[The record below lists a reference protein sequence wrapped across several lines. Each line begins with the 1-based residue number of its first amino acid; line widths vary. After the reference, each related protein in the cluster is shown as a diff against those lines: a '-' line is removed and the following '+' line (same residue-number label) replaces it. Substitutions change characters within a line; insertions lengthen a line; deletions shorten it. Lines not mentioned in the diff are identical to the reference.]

1 MCIKLMYNII
11 TFNNV
16 IQYQMENFNSAKMAV
31 TFVKP
36 SKWMGFPC
44 SSAGKEASCNAGDL
58 GSKMQ
63 IWAQ

>member
-1 MCIKLMYNII
+1 
-11 TFNNV
+11 
-16 IQYQMENFNSAKMAV
+16 MENFNSAKMAV

-63 IWAQ
+63 RWAQ